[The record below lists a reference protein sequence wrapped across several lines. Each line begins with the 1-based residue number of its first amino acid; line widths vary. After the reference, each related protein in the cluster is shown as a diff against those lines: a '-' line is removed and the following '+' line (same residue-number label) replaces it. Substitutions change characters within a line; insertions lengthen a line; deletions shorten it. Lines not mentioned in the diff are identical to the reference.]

1 MAAQY
6 TEISLEEMETFLKRA
21 FRALRP
27 KQGVHR
33 GEYYYDLK
41 LSDHVIVR
49 VWTSVQR
56 GSQSGA
62 SVGQDAIRV
71 QLMGA
76 QVERPLMKGKAPI
89 VKRTQGWKNSLQGKI
104 EDMMETYEEKPDY
117 WDSRGSGSSAP
128 AEIAP
133 RDRYEEPDDWD
144 PADEPREVAPSSPPS
159 RPAPQKGIPIT
170 PPQLKYLGFL
180 MRGPKGHSSEI
191 RGLLYDYG
199 IEEPYDAEVLGR
211 LTKAQATNLISRM
224 APERRYA
231 EDAELSDPNPS
242 YSYDF
247 RGVN

>member
-27 KQGVHR
+27 KQGVYR
-33 GEYYYDLK
+33 NTYYFDLK
-41 LSDHVIVR
+41 LSDSVAIR
-49 VWTSVQR
+49 VWSSIKR
-56 GSQSGA
+56 HSQSGA
-62 SVGQDAIRV
+62 DVGESSIKILLVSAQ
-71 QLMGA
+71 MG
-76 QVERPLMKGKAPI
+76 RPLMKDKSPI

-104 EDMMETYEEKPDY
+104 EDMMETYEDKPDY
-117 WDSRGSGSSAP
+117 WDSRGSGRSAP

-133 RDRYEEPDDWD
+133 QERYEDQEEPDAWD
-144 PADEPREVAPSSPPS
+144 SADEPREVAPPP
-159 RPAPQKGIPIT
+159 RPAPQKGAPIT

-199 IEEPYDAEVLGR
+199 IEEPYDSEALGQ
-211 LTKAQATNLISRM
+211 LTKAQASNLISRM

-231 EDAELSDPNPS
+231 EDDELSAPEPS

-247 RGVN
+247 RGVD